1 MSDTLWTQLPRDAQA
16 IVAEP
21 LNLPLPISEI
31 LRSPEAYVPD
41 DGLVTAANVALL
53 LGQPLLI
60 TGEPGC
66 GKTAFGYWLAS
77 QLGLGQPLVDVVKST
92 STGRDLL
99 YEFDS
104 LARFRDSRPGAPG
117 TPDSPVVDDERYVR
131 FRPLGAAIA
140 SSADP
145 EVLGDRLR
153 QKIDETLHAAD
164 SDPSGNRVAE
174 QRRVVLIDELDKAPR
189 DTPNDLLHEIEK
201 MEFTVVD
208 IDKRITGKASLRPIV
223 VITSNSERS
232 LPDPFLRRCVYY
244 NIPNLDSDKG
254 RERLA
259 TILDARADGIA
270 RAGDETLAES
280 FRRHGNKSVESFYKL
295 RKEFQRKPGTAEFLA
310 LALAL
315 ARQELAALQRG
326 ATVDT
331 AAIWRAAMV
340 AIAKSQEDRDE
351 ALAQAPARP

>member
-1 MSDTLWTQLPRDAQA
+1 MSDARWTQLPRKAQEIA
-16 IVAEP
+16 AQP

-92 STGRDLL
+92 SSGRDLL

-104 LARFRDSRPGAPG
+104 LARFRDSRPVSAGNPDAPA
-117 TPDSPVVDDERYVR
+117 VDDERYVR

-145 EVLGDRLR
+145 DVLGGRLGQR
-153 QKIDETLHAAD
+153 VDETLQTTD
-164 SDPSGNRVAE
+164 GDGSGNRLAG

-201 MEFTVVD
+201 MEFTVVE
-208 IDKRITGKASLRPIV
+208 IDKRITGKASFRPIV

-254 RERLA
+254 RERL
-259 TILDARADGIA
+259 TNILNARADGIA
-270 RAGDETLAES
+270 RAGDEMLAES
-280 FRRHGNKSVESFYKL
+280 FRRHGSTSVEGFYKL

-351 ALAQAPARP
+351 ALAQAAARP

>member
-16 IVAEP
+16 IGAEP
-21 LNLPLPISEI
+21 LHLPTPITEI

-66 GKTAFGYWLAS
+66 GKTAFGHWLAN

-92 STGRDLL
+92 SSGRDLL

-104 LARFRDSRPGAPG
+104 LARFRDSRP
-117 TPDSPVVDDERYVR
+117 TPPDQHATAGQLGSPRLPAFYDERYVR

-140 SSADP
+140 NSADP
-145 EVLGDRLR
+145 ELLGERLRRQVDEIVPTDGDRL
-153 QKIDETLHAAD
+153 
-164 SDPSGNRVAE
+164 
-174 QRRVVLIDELDKAPR
+174 VVLIDELDKAPR

-201 MEFTVVD
+201 MEFTVVE
-208 IDKRITGKASLRPIV
+208 IDKRITGKASQRPIV

-259 TILDARADGIA
+259 KILDARADGIA
-270 RAGDETLAES
+270 RAGDEILAES
-280 FRRHGNKSVESFYKL
+280 FRRHGGKAVESFYKL
-295 RKEFQRKPGTAEFLA
+295 RKDFDRKPGTAEFLA
-310 LALAL
+310 LTLAL
-315 ARQELAALQRG
+315 ARQELAALQRN
-326 ATVDT
+326 AAVDP
-331 AAIWRAAMV
+331 AGIWRAAMV
-340 AIAKSQEDRDE
+340 AIAKSQEDRE
-351 ALAQAPARP
+351 KALAQAGARP